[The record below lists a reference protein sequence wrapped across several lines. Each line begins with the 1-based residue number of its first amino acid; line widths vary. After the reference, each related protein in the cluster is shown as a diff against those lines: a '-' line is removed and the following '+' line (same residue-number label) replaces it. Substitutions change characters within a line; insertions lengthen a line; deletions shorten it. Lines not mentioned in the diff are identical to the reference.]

1 MKLTI
6 RSRLEIKD
14 VSIFWMPR
22 LAEGYIGE
30 KRVYG
35 WDTCGKQQAAIIYN
49 PVKEFLRN
57 LMQIFPLLAIFV
69 GGEILDMVSN
79 TGAVAKAV
87 LLILLAFSLISW
99 AIILT
104 KWSLLRRARVQ
115 SGRFVRAFRKAQRM
129 QDIAAVADQFR
140 PSPLVGVFEGGY
152 EEYKRQIAS
161 NAGRLRVD
169 GVRRGMQIGASEEI
183 TRLERNV
190 PWLAITAAVTPFIG
204 LFGTVWGII
213 DAFHGL
219 GTAGAATL
227 RAVAP
232 GISEAL
238 ITTAAGL
245 AAAIPAVVAYN
256 LIGSSIR
263 EFAARSD
270 DFTLEVLNAV
280 EHIQPQAM
288 AEVHR

>member
-1 MKLTI
+1 
-6 RSRLEIKD
+6 
-14 VSIFWMPR
+14 
-22 LAEGYIGE
+22 
-30 KRVYG
+30 
-35 WDTCGKQQAAIIYN
+35 
-49 PVKEFLRN
+49 
-57 LMQIFPLLAIFV
+57 MQIFPLLAIFA
-69 GGEILDMVSN
+69 GGEILDMLSN

-87 LLILLAFSLISW
+87 LLILLAFSVISW

-104 KWSLLRRARVQ
+104 KWSLLRRARMQ

-152 EEYKRQIAS
+152 EEYKRQVTGS
-161 NAGRLRVD
+161 GSGLLRPNAIQ
-169 GVRRGMQIGASEEI
+169 RGMQIGASEEI

-280 EHIQPQAM
+280 EHVQPQAM
-288 AEVHR
+288 AEARR

>member
-1 MKLTI
+1 MHL
-6 RSRLEIKD
+6 
-14 VSIFWMPR
+14 
-22 LAEGYIGE
+22 
-30 KRVYG
+30 
-35 WDTCGKQQAAIIYN
+35 
-49 PVKEFLRN
+49 
-57 LMQIFPLLAIFV
+57 FPLLAAFV
-69 GGEILDMVSN
+69 GGELVDMLSN
-79 TGAVAKAV
+79 TGAVAKLV
-87 LLILLAFSLISW
+87 LLVLVIFSLVSW

-104 KWSLLRRARVQ
+104 KWSLLRRSRVQ
-115 SGRFVRAFRKAQRM
+115 SGRFVRAFRKAQRL

-140 PSPLVGVFEGGY
+140 PSPLVGVFEGGF
-152 EEYKRQIAS
+152 EEYKRQLATSGIVRNPIA
-161 NAGRLRVD
+161 VQ
-169 GVRRGMQIGASEEI
+169 RGMQIGASEEI
-183 TRLERNV
+183 TRLERNL

-245 AAAIPAVVAYN
+245 AAAIPAVIAYN

-280 EHIQPQAM
+280 EHTQAQPMAQA
-288 AEVHR
+288 AEVRR